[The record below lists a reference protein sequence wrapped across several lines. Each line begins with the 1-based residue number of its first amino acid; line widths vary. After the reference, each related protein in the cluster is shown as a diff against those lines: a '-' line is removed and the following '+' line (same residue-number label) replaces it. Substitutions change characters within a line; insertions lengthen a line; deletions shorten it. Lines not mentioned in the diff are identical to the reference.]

1 MASTKKY
8 WKGIEQLEDTAVAQR
23 LAQNEF
29 VEEIPVDEFL
39 GNKENLESTSTTRRD
54 FLKFMGFSTA
64 AATLAA
70 CETPINK
77 SIPYVVKPEEITPG
91 VPNYYASTFD
101 DGRDYAS
108 ILVKTREGRPIKI
121 EPNNLS
127 PYNST
132 NARIQASVL
141 SLYDAERLAGPQKGE
156 ENLGWSL
163 IDEDIIK
170 GLTAASA
177 AGKDIVVLTS
187 TLLSPSTK
195 QIIKDFAAKYPGTKH
210 VSYDAVSYSGLLDAN
225 KATHGMRA
233 LPAYHFDKAGVVVSF
248 AADFLNNWAE
258 GGYEKDYVARRN
270 PDGDMSYHV
279 QFEANMS
286 LTGSN
291 ADKRVQVK
299 PSQTGLAIVNL
310 YNEVAKATGNATL
323 SSKSTDVDADVKA
336 VAAKLVKASGKS
348 IVVAGSNDT
357 NIQLIVNGINMMLN
371 NYGRTIDFSKP
382 SYAKQGNDA
391 AVAGLMA
398 DMKAGK
404 VGALLAYNVNP
415 VYSMPNGEEFAK
427 GMEKVG
433 LTVSFASKTDETAA
447 ISAYKAPTP
456 HYLEAW
462 GDANPRKGYY
472 SLMQPTIQPL
482 FNTRQMQDS
491 LLVWMGS
498 DVSYYDYLKSYW
510 TNNILDITT
519 SWNTALHDGSVET
532 SGSLMASTETVETAE
547 ESEETTT
554 GLDASAAASAIVKNA
569 KGGAFELVLYEKT
582 AMGTGEM
589 ANNPWLQELPDPLT
603 RTSWDN
609 YITMSPTDASANGFV
624 NDTQSNGAINGNY
637 ASITVNGTTLDN
649 VPVYIQPGQAKGTIG
664 LAVGYG
670 RTTAG
675 KVGNGVG
682 VNAYPLMHNFI
693 MEQNDVAISAGS
705 NTDEHG
711 FACIQLT
718 HTMMG
723 RKIVNETDLAT
734 YLDDD
739 ISVHDWNHEHT
750 YATYKGNV
758 TSDKADLW
766 QEHDKTT
773 GHFWNLSIDLN
784 SCIGCGACIIAC
796 HAENNVPV
804 VGKEEIR
811 RSRDMHWLRIDRYY
825 SSDMTDEVAE
835 EEGIGA
841 IAKNRAMEDAAENP
855 QVVFQPVM
863 CQHCNHAPC
872 ETVCP
877 VAATTHSAEGLNHMA
892 YNRCVGTRYCANNCP
907 YKVRRFN
914 WFQYSNNDAFANSN
928 VPANEDLGKMVLNP
942 DVTVRSRGVME
953 KCSMCIQRIQYA
965 KLDAKKAG
973 RKIEDGEFTV
983 ACAQAC
989 STGALEFGD
998 ANNKDSK
1005 VAALKEH
1012 KRMYHLLDEI
1022 GTKPSV
1028 FYQTKVRNRG

>member
-8 WKGIEQLEDTAVAQR
+8 WKGIEQLEETAVAQR

-39 GNKENLESTSTTRRD
+39 GNKENLETTSTTRRD

-101 DGRDYAS
+101 DGRDFAS

-141 SLYDAERLAGPQKGE
+141 SLYDAERLAGPEQGDKATSWD
-156 ENLGWSL
+156 LV
-163 IDEDIIK
+163 DKDVVK
-170 GLTAASA
+170 GLEKASA
-177 AGKDIVVLTS
+177 AGKDIVVLTP
-187 TLLSPSTK
+187 TMLSPSTK

-210 VSYDAVSYSGLLDAN
+210 VAYDAVSYSGMLDAN

-258 GGYEKDYVARRN
+258 GGYEKAYATRRN
-270 PDGDMSYHV
+270 PDGDMSHHI

-291 ADKRVQVK
+291 ADKRVRVK

-323 SSKSTDVDADVKA
+323 SSKATDVDAEVKA
-336 VAAKLVKASGKS
+336 AASKLVKASGKS
-348 IVVAGSNDT
+348 IVVAGSNDK

-382 SYAKQGNDA
+382 SYTKQGNDA

-472 SLMQPTIQPL
+472 TLMQPTIQPL
-482 FNTRQMQDS
+482 FNTRQLQDS

-498 DVSYYDYLKSYW
+498 DVSYYNYLKNYW
-510 TNNILDITT
+510 ANNILDITT
-519 SWNTALHDGSVET
+519 SWNQALHDGAVEV
-532 SGSLMASTETVETAE
+532 SGSVTTSADDMLEVEGE
-547 ESEETTT
+547 EETTT
-554 GLDASAAASAIVKNA
+554 GFDASSAASAIVKSA

-582 AMGTGEM
+582 GLGTGEM
-589 ANNPWLQELPDPLT
+589 ANNPWLQELPDPIT
-603 RTSWDN
+603 RASWDN
-609 YITMSPTDASANGFV
+609 YITMSPTDAANESLKFTNEV
-624 NDTQSNGAINGNY
+624 QSNGAINGQY
-637 ASITVNGTTLDN
+637 ANITVNGKTLEN
-649 VPVYIQPGQAKGTIG
+649 VPVFIQPGQAKGTIG

-670 RTTAG
+670 RTSAG

-682 VNAYPLMHNFI
+682 VNAYPLMNNFM
-693 MEQNDVAISAGS
+693 MEQMDVTISAGS
-705 NTDEHG
+705 NTNDHE
-711 FACIQLT
+711 FACIQLA

-723 RKIVNETDLAT
+723 RKIVNETDLDT
-734 YLDDD
+734 YLNG
-739 ISVHDWNHEHT
+739 SAHDWNHEHT
-750 YATYKGNV
+750 FSTYKGNV
-758 TSDKADLW
+758 TSEKADLW
-766 QEHDKTT
+766 QEIDKST

-784 SCIGCGACIIAC
+784 SCIGCGACVIAC

-811 RSRDMHWLRIDRYY
+811 KSRDMHWLRIDRYY
-825 SSDMTDEVAE
+825 SSDMNEEVAE
-835 EEGIGA
+835 EQGIGVV
-841 IAKNRAMEDAAENP
+841 KKYKEMERPADNP
-855 QVVFQPVM
+855 EVVFQPVM

-877 VAATTHSAEGLNHMA
+877 VAATSHSAEGLNHMA

-914 WFQYSNNDAFANSN
+914 WFQYAENEKFENSN
-928 VPANEDLGKMVLNP
+928 IPANEDLGKMVLNP

-965 KLDAKKAG
+965 KLDAKKEG

-998 ANNKDSK
+998 ANNKESK
-1005 VAALKEH
+1005 VAELKEH
-1012 KRMYHLLDEI
+1012 KRMYHLLDEV